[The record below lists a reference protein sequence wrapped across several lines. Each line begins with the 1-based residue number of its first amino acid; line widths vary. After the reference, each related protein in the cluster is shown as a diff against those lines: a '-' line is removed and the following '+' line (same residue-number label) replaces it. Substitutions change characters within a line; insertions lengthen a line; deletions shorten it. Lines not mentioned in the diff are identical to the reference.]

1 MRHVSAKS
9 LTRLS
14 VLSVVIAAIVLASAI
29 GGNAAG
35 KNICATPGPTAAS
48 CVQEFL
54 GPHFISAG
62 KNVVSVTEFTNES
75 GVGGSTATHVVLSV
89 TFPTTDVTI
98 ASVNGVS
105 LAASGCTS
113 STSNGQVTIS
123 CAEGNV
129 AGGATVKLTVVFS
142 TSSSMVVLGG
152 VSYGEGGG
160 TPGQPINSVQG
171 HTDTL
176 TVSGDGSADGGCF
189 GGIPPTIHGSNALQ
203 QTFASVGTTAADT
216 SLPCTFVDAGVLD
229 TSFAAS
235 GAIKSQISFVEFP
248 TLAQNGVGTVRLLFT
263 PLPDGVK
270 LNNTF
275 KLREDTN
282 YAVPYFT
289 TFVTVPNC
297 DRSGNIPA
305 PVGIPAKGATDSV
318 AHSNDSCIFNK
329 SPLPNGGGEVD
340 LHVIGSPF
348 DSHYGT

>member
-1 MRHVSAKS
+1 MRHVSVKS
-9 LTRLS
+9 LIRLG
-14 VLSVVIAAIVLASAI
+14 VLGVVIVTVVLASAI

-35 KNICATPGPTAAS
+35 KNICTGPGATTAT
-48 CVQEFL
+48 CVQQFL
-54 GPHFISAG
+54 GPHFISG
-62 KNVVSVTEFTNES
+62 GNNVVSVTEFTNQS

-98 ASVNGVS
+98 VLVNGVS
-105 LAASGCTS
+105 LAASGCTQTGS
-113 STSNGQVTIS
+113 GQVTIS

-142 TSSSMVVLGG
+142 TSSSMTVLGS

-160 TPGQPINSVQG
+160 TPGQPVNSVQG

-189 GGIPPTIHGSNALQ
+189 TGTPPPIHGSNALQ
-203 QTFASVGTTAADT
+203 ATFASLATTAADT
-216 SLPCTFVDAGVLD
+216 SLGCTFVDAGVLD
-229 TSFAAS
+229 TSFALP
-235 GAIKSQISFVEFP
+235 GTIKSQISFVEFP
-248 TLAQNGVGTVRLLFT
+248 TLMSNGYGTVRVLFT
-263 PLPDGVK
+263 PLPTGVK

-275 KLREDTN
+275 KLLEDTN
-282 YAVPYFT
+282 YATPYFKSA
-289 TFVTVPNC
+289 VSVPNC

-305 PVGIPAKGATDSV
+305 PVGIPAQGATDAV
-318 AHSNDSCIFNK
+318 AHNNDSCIFNK

-348 DSHYGT
+348 DNHYGT